1 MKKTKLTRE
10 EIENQLRSDNA
21 GISEEDL
28 AKLVEEKLAAQET
41 EACKPAAKKT
51 VKNGKPKSKG
61 KETPGEPEE
70 KVFRVAL
77 NFSKILEIPAMS
89 QRDVFE
95 ELKLSKL
102 GDFIDRDNLTFIGS

>member
-1 MKKTKLTRE
+1 MCLCDSVFKNSFA
-10 EIENQLRSDNA
+10 EIENQLRSDNS

-61 KETPGEPEE
+61 KETPG
-70 KVFRVAL
+70 
-77 NFSKILEIPAMS
+77 
-89 QRDVFE
+89 
-95 ELKLSKL
+95 LK
-102 GDFIDRDNLTFIGS
+102 

>member
-51 VKNGKPKSKG
+51 VKNWKSKSKG
-61 KETPGEPEE
+61 KETPGEPE

-77 NFSKILEIPAMS
+77 NFSKILEIPALN
-89 QRDVFE
+89 QREVFE
-95 ELKLSKL
+95 ELKKSKL
-102 GDFIDRDNLTFIGS
+102 GDFIERDNLTFIGS